1 MSEKLPILLEYAAG
15 GEWAMR
21 LETLQ
26 RACEVVERHVSG
38 VKLSAEE
45 ITAATAGRAGKIER
59 SYEVTSDGTA
69 IIPVSGV
76 IAKYSRMVNGTS
88 QPRGTS
94 VQLLR
99 TQLREALADR
109 AVGSI
114 MLYVESP
121 GGMIDGLAGLAD
133 EIHAARREKPVTAYI
148 DDLGASAAY
157 WLASQASRVYANE
170 TADVGS
176 IGIYTIYV
184 DSSERAAQEG
194 LRFVICRSG
203 ANKGVGTP
211 GVEITAENAAVIQER
226 IDAKYQ
232 IFLAAVMRG
241 RAGRGLAA
249 ERLAELA
256 DGRTYIAAAAAAE
269 KMIDGVMDF
278 ETALAKSA
286 ELELDEEDLEEIG
299 TAAAAVETDI
309 TVSLNERKE
318 VMSDKE
324 KTAQPDAAALQAEA
338 TKAERERIEA
348 ISTALPGEQ
357 FAELRKQAIA
367 AGWDITRAKAEAL
380 PVAQQAHAAELA
392 AVRGELETAKTKLEA
407 IAQGGDDG
415 AAAEASDAG
424 EDSGA
429 AGDGADGAIYA
440 RAVER
445 MRAQGMT
452 ETQAY
457 RAAARQYPQA
467 HAAWKAGFAH

>member
-133 EIHAARREKPVTAYI
+133 EIYAARREKPVTAYI

-269 KMIDGVMDF
+269 KMIDGVMDL

-338 TKAERERIEA
+338 T
-348 ISTALPGEQ
+348 
-357 FAELRKQAIA
+357 
-367 AGWDITRAKAEAL
+367 KAEAL